1 MIKIK
6 SRSEVENMRVAGRIV
21 AETFEALKEAI
32 KPGVTT
38 LELDEIAAKHI
49 KKCGAVASFKNYNG
63 YPKSICTSVNSQV
76 VHGIPNRSTVLKEG
90 DIVSID
96 IGACYKG
103 YHGDSAN
110 TFGVGKISDE
120 AQRLI
125 DVTRQS
131 FYEGIKYATAGNRLY
146 DISGAI
152 QEYAEENGYSV
163 VRALV
168 GHGVGSSLHEAP
180 EVPNFGT
187 RGRGVRLIS
196 GMTLAIEP
204 MINMGT
210 YHVNTLSDGWTVVTA
225 DGKLSAHY
233 EHSVLI
239 TDNEC
244 ELLTVCR

>member
-1 MIKIK
+1 M
-6 SRSEVENMRVAGRIV
+6 
-21 AETFEALKEAI
+21 
-32 KPGVTT
+32 
-38 LELDEIAAKHI
+38 
-49 KKCGAVASFKNYNG
+49 
-63 YPKSICTSVNSQV
+63 
-76 VHGIPNRSTVLKEG
+76 HGIPNRNTVLKNG
-90 DIVSID
+90 DIISID

-103 YHGDSAN
+103 YHGDSAK
-110 TFGVGKISDE
+110 TFGVGTISDE
-120 AQRLI
+120 AKKLI

-131 FYEGIKYATAGNRLY
+131 FYEGIKAAVPGNRLY
-146 DISGAI
+146 DISGSI
-152 QEYAEENGYSV
+152 QEYVESHGYSV

-168 GHGVGSSLHEAP
+168 GHGVGSELHESP

-187 RGRGVRLIS
+187 KGRGVRLIS

-204 MINMGT
+204 MVNMGT

-239 TDNEC
+239 SENGC

>member
-6 SRSEVENMRVAGRIV
+6 SHSEIEKMKAAGSIV
-21 AETFEALKEAI
+21 AETFELLKEAV

-38 LELDEIAAKHI
+38 LELDEIAAKFI
-49 KKCGAVASFKNYNG
+49 KKSGAVASFKNYNG
-63 YPKSICTSVNSQV
+63 YPKSICTSVNSEV
-76 VHGIPNRSTVLKEG
+76 VHGIPSKKTVLKGG
-90 DIVSID
+90 DIISID

-103 YHGDSAN
+103 YHGDSAK
-110 TFGVGKISDE
+110 TFAVGEISEE
-120 AQRLI
+120 AARLI
-125 DVTRQS
+125 EVTRQS
-131 FYEGIKYATAGNRLY
+131 FYEGVKFAVPGNRLY
-146 DISGAI
+146 DISSAV
-152 QEYAEENGYSV
+152 QTYVEKNGFSV

-168 GHGVGSSLHEAP
+168 GHGVGSALHESP

-187 RGRGVRLIS
+187 AGRGVRLVS

-204 MINMGT
+204 MVNMGA

-233 EHSVLI
+233 EHSVLLSE
-239 TDNEC
+239 NGC

>member
-6 SRSEVENMRVAGRIV
+6 SHSEIENMKAAGTIV
-21 AETFEALKEAI
+21 AETFELLKEAV

-38 LELDEIAAKHI
+38 LELDEIAAKFI
-49 KKCGAVASFKNYNG
+49 KKSGAVASFKNYNG

-76 VHGIPNRSTVLKEG
+76 VHGIPNRNTVLKAG
-90 DIVSID
+90 DIISID

-103 YHGDSAN
+103 YHGDSAK

-131 FYEGIKYATAGNRLY
+131 FYEGIKAAGSGNRVG
-146 DISGAI
+146 DISASV
-152 QEYAEENGYSV
+152 QRYAEENGYSV

-168 GHGVGSSLHEAP
+168 GHGVGSELHESP

-187 RGRGVRLIS
+187 AGRGVRLVS
-196 GMTLAIEP
+196 GMTIAVEP
-204 MINMGT
+204 MINQGS

-233 EHSVLI
+233 EHSILI
-239 TDNEC
+239 SDNGC